1 MSYSNLKDLYIMI
14 VDENRLICILN
25 TRLTELRIG
34 TNRDSMLTKQRIAS
48 IKRVLIK
55 SQDMRLAL
63 GNSYIICL
71 NGVEDGR

>member
-55 SQDMRLAL
+55 SQDMRIAL
-63 GNSYIICL
+63 ENSYIICL

>member
-1 MSYSNLKDLYIMI
+1 MI

-55 SQDMRLAL
+55 SQDMRIAL
-63 GNSYIICL
+63 ENSYIICL